1 VSARRGRRIAG
12 GDTRGEILAS
22 ARALFARKGYTAT
35 TLRAVARDA
44 RVDPALIVHHFG
56 SKEVLFRR
64 SMQLPLDPAAIVG
77 LIKTG
82 DRDHVGERL
91 VAYFLELWEN
101 DATRDPLLAIL
112 RSAFTHE
119 GAATMLR
126 GFLSEA
132 VVGPVSA
139 ALGVPDPALR
149 ATLTGSHLVGLA
161 MARYVVRIEPLASAD
176 AATVTAWVAPSIQR
190 YLTA

>member
-1 VSARRGRRIAG
+1 M
-12 GDTRGEILAS
+12 
-22 ARALFARKGYTAT
+22 FAREGYTAT
-35 TLRAVARDA
+35 TLRGVALDA
-44 RVDPALIVHHFG
+44 GVDPALIVHHFG
-56 SKEVLFRR
+56 SKEALFRR
-64 SMQLPLDPAAIVG
+64 SLQLPLDPAAIVG
-77 LIKTG
+77 LITTG

-91 VAYFLELWEN
+91 VGYFLELWES
-101 DATRDPLLAIL
+101 DTTREPLLAIL

-119 GAATMLR
+119 AAATMLR

-132 VVGPVSA
+132 VVGPVAA

-176 AATVTAWVAPSIQR
+176 VATVMAWVAPTVQR
-190 YLTA
+190 YLTASASGDVRQ